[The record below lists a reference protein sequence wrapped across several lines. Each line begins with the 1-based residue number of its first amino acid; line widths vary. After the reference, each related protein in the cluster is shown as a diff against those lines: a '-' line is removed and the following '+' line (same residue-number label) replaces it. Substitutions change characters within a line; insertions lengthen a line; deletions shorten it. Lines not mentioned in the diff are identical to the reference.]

1 MPCIEV
7 HISNVHQR
15 EEFRH
20 RSVTA
25 PACVGQICGLGLYGY
40 EAAMSYSLERE
51 GKQRT
56 PMADWETRAV
66 RSDGCRVAYDC
77 RQGRGRRW
85 CSSTAT
91 GWTAPCGRPS
101 SLPWRVDGAQSRHT
115 GPRGLPALCRLLH
128 PQAAEDLRAVLVKE
142 RCRAP
147 VLVGLSMGGY
157 VVQEYAWQFGGCA
170 GYLVAGATPILLDC
184 YSGWERAGLR
194 ASTPLLGVWPWRCL
208 KSAMAMACSSTE
220 EGRAAV
226 RRMFDQLTRRE
237 FLRGWRGIA
246 QCLHPEKHFSF
257 DAPLLVCR
265 GERDRTGTIARH
277 MEDWKRAWPETETA
291 VLPGAAH
298 VVNLD
303 APEAF
308 NRLLL
313 DFLTRCGGSRRGRR

>member
-1 MPCIEV
+1 MAFLETHVFSQALEV
-7 HISNVHQR
+7 AVTVNVLLPEPSQ
-15 EEFRH
+15 
-20 RSVTA
+20 
-25 PACVGQICGLGLYGY
+25 GIGL
-40 EAAMSYSLERE
+40 E
-51 GKQRT
+51 GAKAQE
-56 PMADWETRAV
+56 PP
-66 RSDGCRVAYDC
+66 RVMY
-77 RQGRGRRW
+77 
-85 CSSTAT
+85 
-91 GWTAPCGRPS
+91 
-101 SLPWRVDGAQSRHT
+101 
-115 GPRGLPALCRLLH
+115 LLH
-128 PQAAEDLRAVLVKE
+128 GYSDDQSIWMRRTSVERYCAKYNLAVIMPAVNHSYYANELQGERYWDYVSQELPQMMHSMFRLSQAPGTELV
-142 RCRAP
+142 A
-147 VLVGLSMGGY
+147 GLSMGGY

-194 ASTPLLGVWPWRCL
+194 ASTPLLGVWPWRGL

-277 MEDWKRAWPETETA
+277 MEDWKRAWPEPETA

-313 DFLTRCGGSRRGRR
+313 DFLTRCGGSRRRRR

>member
-1 MPCIEV
+1 
-7 HISNVHQR
+7 
-15 EEFRH
+15 
-20 RSVTA
+20 
-25 PACVGQICGLGLYGY
+25 
-40 EAAMSYSLERE
+40 
-51 GKQRT
+51 
-56 PMADWETRAV
+56 MADWETRAV
-66 RSDGCRVAYDC
+66 RSDGCRIAYDC
-77 RQGRGRRW
+77 RQGEGPEVVLLHGYGLDRTMW
-85 CSSTAT
+85 APQLAALE
-91 GWTAPCGRPS
+91 GWTVLNLDIRGHGDSRPCADFS
-101 SLPWRVDGAQSRHT
+101 I
-115 GPRGLPALCRLLH
+115 

-170 GYLVAGATPILLDC
+170 GYLVARATPILLDC

>member
-1 MPCIEV
+1 
-7 HISNVHQR
+7 
-15 EEFRH
+15 
-20 RSVTA
+20 
-25 PACVGQICGLGLYGY
+25 
-40 EAAMSYSLERE
+40 
-51 GKQRT
+51 
-56 PMADWETRAV
+56 MADWETRVV
-66 RSDGCRVAYDC
+66 RSDGCRIAYDC
-77 RQGRGRRW
+77 RQGEGPEVVLLHGYGLDRTMW
-85 CSSTAT
+85 APQLAALE
-91 GWTAPCGRPS
+91 GWTVLNLDIRGHGDSRPCADFS
-101 SLPWRVDGAQSRHT
+101 I
-115 GPRGLPALCRLLH
+115 

-184 YSGWERAGLR
+184 YSGWER
-194 ASTPLLGVWPWRCL
+194 
-208 KSAMAMACSSTE
+208 ACSSTE

>member
-1 MPCIEV
+1 
-7 HISNVHQR
+7 
-15 EEFRH
+15 
-20 RSVTA
+20 
-25 PACVGQICGLGLYGY
+25 
-40 EAAMSYSLERE
+40 
-51 GKQRT
+51 
-56 PMADWETRAV
+56 MADWETRAV
-66 RSDGCRVAYDC
+66 RSDGCRIAYDC
-77 RQGRGRRW
+77 RQGEGPEVVLLHGYGLDRTMW
-85 CSSTAT
+85 APQLAALE
-91 GWTAPCGRPS
+91 GWTVLNLDIRGHGDSRPCADFS
-101 SLPWRVDGAQSRHT
+101 I
-115 GPRGLPALCRLLH
+115 

-226 RRMFDQLTRRE
+226 RRMVDQLTRRE

-265 GERDRTGTIARH
+265 GERDRTGTSARH
-277 MEDWKRAWPETETA
+277 MEDGTRAWPETETA